1 MCDIPASHNSSL
13 AAHID
18 VTVKLLHAD
27 ELTSHL
33 NMHILY
39 IFGHGG
45 VFVMIPLLAMMGP
58 FSELEPNS
66 MEPFDGPSVCGF
78 LKKLIV

>member
-1 MCDIPASHNSSL
+1 MCDIPASHSSSL

-27 ELTSHL
+27 ELTSDL

-39 IFGHGG
+39 IFGH
-45 VFVMIPLLAMMGP
+45 
-58 FSELEPNS
+58 
-66 MEPFDGPSVCGF
+66 DGAFCYDS
-78 LKKLIV
+78 IVSHDGSFQ